1 MRRALRVETM
11 KLMRST
17 VTWTASLLMGI
28 LIPVLAL
35 AFTWVAEHGT
45 GPVAAKA
52 QAMVFGVGW
61 TGYLN
66 SASQIG
72 AAATF
77 VGAGVVVAWM
87 FGREHTDR
95 TFASLFALPVSKG
108 SIAAAKLTVLAAWA
122 VVLSTAVSAAALHL
136 GVAAGLPPL
145 TASAMREL
153 GRLWMVVF
161 STCLLATTVALVASV
176 GRGYLPP
183 IGAVVLLVAAAQISV
198 AFGAGG
204 WFPYAVPGLS
214 AVANTGQVL
223 PPHLLQLALVPLT
236 ALVVA
241 WLTIRWWNHAEV
253 A

>member
-17 VTWTASLLMGI
+17 VTWTASLLMA
-28 LIPVLAL
+28 LLVPVLAL
-35 AFTWVAEHGT
+35 AFAWVAENGA
-45 GPVAAKA
+45 GAVAAKA
-52 QAMVFGVGW
+52 EAMVFGEGW

-66 SASQIG
+66 SANQIG
-72 AAATF
+72 AAAIF

-87 FGREHTDR
+87 FGREHADR

-108 SIAAAKLTVLAAWA
+108 SIASAKLMVLLAWA
-122 VVLSTAVSAAALHL
+122 VVLSTAVSAVALLL
-136 GVAAGLPPL
+136 GVASGLPPL
-145 TASAMREL
+145 MTSVIWEL
-153 GRLWMVVF
+153 GRLWIVVF

-183 IGAVVLLVAAAQISV
+183 IGAVALLVTAAQISV

-204 WFPYAVPGLS
+204 WFPYAVPGLL
-214 AVANTGQVL
+214 AVASTGQAA
-223 PPHLLQLALVPLT
+223 PPQMLQLALVPVT

-241 WLTIRWWNHAEV
+241 RLTVRWWHGAEV
-253 A
+253 T